1 MMLEQATAGKTE
13 PLQDSGFDGRLQ
25 GHGLEAVNAA
35 TLTISFFI
43 AFSFGGVTAT
53 PGNISATEFAY
64 GLNRL

>member
-1 MMLEQATAGKTE
+1 MLEQATAGKTE

-35 TLTISFFI
+35 TLTICVFI